1 MDVRNAFNEI
11 SPSCIEIRFRRWGKL
26 VGRECLPHW
35 SACDDQYTRS
45 IGWAA
50 RLRKM
55 PATGSTRLLS
65 VRRLF
70 ARRRKWKIN
79 ERRSHLFIYPFCSLS
94 CEYKFLR
101 ETKTAPR
108 ACKWKQNKECRRRA
122 FNSKFII
129 LFSHSLMD
137 CKNKYAAI
145 TLWIERRRGGGGR
158 EVGGGASVTSL
169 GPSPWPHHDPA
180 EFAAFRNNCSF
191 TQNKHARAA

>member
-1 MDVRNAFNEI
+1 MINIHDRLAEWLDWGKCRRRDQRGCWASDC
-11 SPSCIEIRFRRWGKL
+11 SPDAVNGKSMNDAHIYLFIRF
-26 VGRECLPHW
+26 
-35 SACDDQYTRS
+35 A
-45 IGWAA
+45 
-50 RLRKM
+50 
-55 PATGSTRLLS
+55 
-65 VRRLF
+65 
-70 ARRRKWKIN
+70 
-79 ERRSHLFIYPFCSLS
+79 LS
-94 CEYKFLR
+94 CVYVCINLSERQKPHL
-101 ETKTAPR
+101 

-145 TLWIERRRGGGGR
+145 TLWIERRLGGGGGR

-169 GPSPWPHHDPA
+169 GPSPWPHVDPA